1 MREDG
6 GFFEHDERKTFAFR
20 NGVRGILVVW
30 GKEDVLDRV
39 GDVQEGA

>member
-20 NGVRGILVVW
+20 SVRGILVVW
-30 GKEDVLDRV
+30 GKEDVLYGV
-39 GDVQEGA
+39 GNVQEGA